1 MIQPVSRR
9 PGFRHTSLS
18 RRSPASGLTAESKLA
33 LDRTAKFRRH
43 PIKAAQAESGAARGS
58 AGSLGGS
65 SRADRDRWFR
75 PNEPGSPLS
84 DLDSYSTCFGLASQA
99 SALTTVLALR

>member
-1 MIQPVSRR
+1 MIQPVGRR

-33 LDRTAKFRRH
+33 LDRTAKFRRR

-58 AGSLGGS
+58 GGSLGGS

-75 PNEPGSPLS
+75 PNEPGLS
-84 DLDSYSTCFGLASQA
+84 DHQNREGNVTLIQLLTSTPIPQQS
-99 SALTTVLALR
+99 